1 MAENPRQLPERMP
14 SEPDPPVLITASGP
28 KIKKTIK
35 WGLSG
40 FFNLKKLKGTTTE
53 ARISGHSGRPVTD
66 QSRTGNRL
74 LADTA
79 RH

>member
-40 FFNLKKLKGTTTE
+40 FFNLKKLKGGFKGK
-53 ARISGHSGRPVTD
+53 RQVTVERYHD
-66 QSRTGNRL
+66 
-74 LADTA
+74 
-79 RH
+79 